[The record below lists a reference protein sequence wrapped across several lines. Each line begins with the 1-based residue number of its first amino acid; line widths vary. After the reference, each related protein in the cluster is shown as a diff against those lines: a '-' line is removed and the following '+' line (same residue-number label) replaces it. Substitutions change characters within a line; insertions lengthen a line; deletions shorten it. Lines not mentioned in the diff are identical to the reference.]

1 MPHVTNISFSLDLE
15 ALPRP
20 RPRCTAAPVAV
31 ASWTLTD
38 VSVAAQ
44 RHVQP
49 ANDLGAMGV
58 GVAACTGTRPSVGP
72 RLAMPVL
79 QTVRNPITRKHSTYL
94 TRVNAGGDGA
104 SGPYPER
111 EQPA

>member
-1 MPHVTNISFSLDLE
+1 MPHVTNISFSLDLK
-15 ALPRP
+15 AQP
-20 RPRCTAAPVAV
+20 RPRCTAAPAAV
-31 ASWTLTD
+31 ASWALTD

-49 ANDLGAMGV
+49 ANDLDAMGV

-72 RLAMPVL
+72 RLAMPVQ
-79 QTVRNPITRKHSTYL
+79 QTVGNPITRKHSTYL

-111 EQPA
+111 APA

>member
-1 MPHVTNISFSLDLE
+1 VTNISFSLDLE

-20 RPRCTAAPVAV
+20 RPRCTASPVPV
-31 ASWTLTD
+31 ASWALPD

-49 ANDLGAMGV
+49 VNGVDAKGV

-72 RLAMPVL
+72 RLAMPVQ
-79 QTVRNPITRKHSTYL
+79 QTVGNPITRKHSTYL

-111 EQPA
+111 EPA

>member
-15 ALPRP
+15 VLP
-20 RPRCTAAPVAV
+20 RPRCTAALAVV
-31 ASWTLTD
+31 ASWALMD

-49 ANDLGAMGV
+49 ANGLDAMGV

-72 RLAMPVL
+72 RLAIPAQ
-79 QTVRNPITRKHSTYL
+79 QTVRNPIIRKHSTYL

-111 EQPA
+111 EPA